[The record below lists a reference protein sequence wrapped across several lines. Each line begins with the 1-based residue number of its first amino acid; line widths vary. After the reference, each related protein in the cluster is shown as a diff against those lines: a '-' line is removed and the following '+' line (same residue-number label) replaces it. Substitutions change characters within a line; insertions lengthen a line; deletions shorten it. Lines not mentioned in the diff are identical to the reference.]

1 MEKNRIKNPF
11 VYGGLMMILF
21 LISSAGL
28 AAMAEAELIEVG
40 LAVNL
45 DELRLVGCEA
55 TILLDL
61 SGPDPKFLP
70 WPGDQALI
78 TAVAEQIQIND
89 LPVSSGP
96 LLVLATDSP
105 LEWEG
110 RNYRGTFLITNQ
122 NGKLNLIN
130 RLPLEDYLR
139 GVVPKEI
146 PAGWPMAALKAQAIA
161 ARTYT
166 LANLERHREDGFQLC
181 ATTHCQVYQGI
192 TGEHPNTDQAVAET
206 RGMVVTYDGKLI
218 AAVYHDSSGGY
229 TKNAAEIWS
238 QPVPYLV
245 PAPGWDSDSPYHQWT
260 RSIDWEELQGY
271 ISKAYPEIGELKQL
285 WPAGFGG
292 DGRVIKLTL
301 KGSEGEIVV
310 TGEQFRHATG
320 LPSSNMKLGI
330 VYGPEPLVTLWWLGK
345 QNHSEE
351 GLCEPEAFTGNSE
364 SLAPAGETFDP
375 WPQLQDKIPVRL
387 EIRGA
392 GRGHGVGLSQWG
404 AKGMAEAGYNEKQI
418 LEHFYSGA
426 TVTNLAAGRVTD
438 HNGAGVTVPNVSQ

>member
-1 MEKNRIKNPF
+1 
-11 VYGGLMMILF
+11 MILF
-21 LISSAGL
+21 LFSSAGL

-45 DELRLVGCEA
+45 DELRLVGGEA
-55 TILLDL
+55 TVLLDL
-61 SGPDPKFLP
+61 SSPNPRFLP

-78 TAVAEQIQIND
+78 TAVAEQILIND
-89 LPVSSGP
+89 LPVGSGP
-96 LLVLATDSP
+96 LLVLAADSP
-105 LEWEG
+105 LEWEE
-110 RNYRGTFLITNQ
+110 RNYRGAFLIINQ

-166 LANLERHREDGFQLC
+166 LANLERHRENGFQLC
-181 ATTHCQVYQGI
+181 ATTHCQVYQGL
-192 TGEHPNTDQAVAET
+192 TGEHPNTDRAVAET

-229 TKNAAEIWS
+229 TKDAAEVWS
-238 QPVPYLV
+238 QPVPYLI
-245 PAPGWDSDSPYHQWT
+245 PALGWDNDSPYHQWT

-271 ISKAYPEIGELKQL
+271 INKAYPEIGELKQL

-292 DGRVIKLTL
+292 DGRIIKLTL
-301 KGSEGEIVV
+301 KGSQGEIVV
-310 TGEQFRHATG
+310 TGEQFRRATG
-320 LPSSNMKLGI
+320 IPSSNMKLGI
-330 VYGPEPLVTLWWLGK
+330 VYGPEPLVTLWWLGR
-345 QNHSEE
+345 QSQPE
-351 GLCEPEAFTGNSE
+351 GGLSEPEVFTGNSE
-364 SLAPAGETFDP
+364 LIDPVGEEFGS
-375 WPQLQDKIPVRL
+375 WPQLQDKVPVRL

-404 AKGMAEAGYNEKQI
+404 AKGMAEAGYSEKQI
-418 LEHFYSGA
+418 LEHFYPGA
-426 TVTNLAAGRVTD
+426 TVTNLAAVREID